1 MGKIVLLDDL
11 TINQIAAGEVIE
23 RPASVVKEMVEN
35 SIDAGATNITVEIKN
50 GGISYI
56 RITDNGSGIAAD
68 DMEIAFERHATSKIR
83 SAGDLDTVRTMGFRG
98 EALASIAAIAN
109 VEMVSKTATE
119 ENGHKIVVEG
129 GEILEKSEAA
139 SPVGTSITVKNL
151 FYNTPV
157 RYKFLKKDY
166 TESGYIE
173 DAITRI
179 ALVNKN
185 VAIKLINSGKTII
198 QTNGDGNSK
207 NVIYN
212 IFGKD
217 IAKAIIDVEYEYE
230 DVKIYGVIGKP
241 EIARS
246 NRNNQLFF
254 VNNRFIKDKNLTAA
268 ADQAYKGIIPIG
280 RFGFC
285 VLNID
290 MDPRK
295 LDVNVHPAK
304 LEVRFQEES
313 KIFKAVYHAIKSGLA
328 QTELIETVNR
338 AGYQEDKS
346 LFEVKEEQKE
356 EKNKSSGLF
365 KKFNRYDDE
374 NEEEIS
380 NNKLK
385 EIYEFRKGMKDLGIP
400 EVSATPQ
407 ISELIKKEQNDKE
420 YTQIIKVQSAGEL
433 YIESEK
439 TVENPGENQE
449 IVVENSEGNENDRKF
464 GQTKQIENVM
474 TSIEQDNSS
483 RTQIIDTNE
492 VREALKKEGK
502 HTSSEEDFLEM
513 YKKTFGTT
521 GITKNEEKVEE
532 KQEEVKEE
540 VEDENKLSNR
550 EIINEFLG
558 KNKEEKQEESEVENL
573 NMFEAEESYVPK
585 TKYKFVGIVFNTYII
600 IEYEG
605 EMYIIDQHAAH
616 ERINYESIKQNYYN
630 DENKD
635 SQFLLLPDIINLSH
649 KEMEK
654 AKSNIPLFEKAGFT
668 VEEFGDN
675 TLKLTGVPSMF
686 ETMDTKELF
695 LDILDEIDSVNTT
708 ARQEIEEKFI
718 ATIACKASIKANMK
732 ITKEEV
738 DKLMDRLLELPNP
751 FTCPHG
757 RPTAIKMSKT
767 EIEKKFSRR

>member
-1 MGKIVLLDDL
+1 
-11 TINQIAAGEVIE
+11 
-23 RPASVVKEMVEN
+23 MVEN
-35 SIDAGATNITVEIKN
+35 SIDAGATNITFEIKN

-268 ADQAYKGIIPIG
+268 ADQAYKGMIPIG

-356 EKNKSSGLF
+356 EKNKASGLF

-433 YIESEK
+433 YTESEK
-439 TVENPGENQE
+439 TVENPEENQE
-449 IVVENSEGNENDRKF
+449 IIVENSEENENDRKF

>member
-268 ADQAYKGIIPIG
+268 ADQAYKGMIPIG

-328 QTELIETVNR
+328 QTELIEIVNR

-356 EKNKSSGLF
+356 EKNKASGLF

-433 YIESEK
+433 YTESEK
-439 TVENPGENQE
+439 TVENPEENQE
-449 IVVENSEGNENDRKF
+449 IIVENSEENENDRKF

>member
-449 IVVENSEGNENDRKF
+449 IVVENSEENENDRKF

>member
-109 VEMVSKTATE
+109 VEMVSKTAAE
-119 ENGHKIVVEG
+119 ETGHKIVVEG

-268 ADQAYKGIIPIG
+268 ADQAYKGMIPIG

-433 YIESEK
+433 YTESEK
-439 TVENPGENQE
+439 TVENPEENQE
-449 IVVENSEGNENDRKF
+449 IIVENSEENENDRKF

>member
-109 VEMVSKTATE
+109 VEMVSKTAAE
-119 ENGHKIVVEG
+119 ETGHKIVVEG

-268 ADQAYKGIIPIG
+268 ADQAYKGMIPIG

-328 QTELIETVNR
+328 QTELIEIVNR

-356 EKNKSSGLF
+356 EKNKASGLF

-433 YIESEK
+433 YTESEK
-439 TVENPGENQE
+439 TVENPEENQE
-449 IVVENSEGNENDRKF
+449 IIVENSEENENDRKF

-558 KNKEEKQEESEVENL
+558 KNKEENAQWQQDIDDQVALLAKCQKLLFVPLGLDHGLPRGAAGKAIRQLGKIGSRREHLLFHLNVGELLAQMIKMLDVFHGGFPAGYNL
-573 NMFEAEESYVPK
+573 N
-585 TKYKFVGIVFNTYII
+585 
-600 IEYEG
+600 
-605 EMYIIDQHAAH
+605 
-616 ERINYESIKQNYYN
+616 
-630 DENKD
+630 
-635 SQFLLLPDIINLSH
+635 L
-649 KEMEK
+649 
-654 AKSNIPLFEKAGFT
+654 IPQDL
-668 VEEFGDN
+668 
-675 TLKLTGVPSMF
+675 
-686 ETMDTKELF
+686 
-695 LDILDEIDSVNTT
+695 
-708 ARQEIEEKFI
+708 
-718 ATIACKASIKANMK
+718 
-732 ITKEEV
+732 
-738 DKLMDRLLELPNP
+738 
-751 FTCPHG
+751 
-757 RPTAIKMSKT
+757 
-767 EIEKKFSRR
+767 

>member
-268 ADQAYKGIIPIG
+268 ADQAYKGMIPIG

-328 QTELIETVNR
+328 QTELIEIVNR

-356 EKNKSSGLF
+356 EKNKASGLF

-433 YIESEK
+433 YTESEK
-439 TVENPGENQE
+439 TVENPEENQE
-449 IVVENSEGNENDRKF
+449 IIVENSEENENDRKF

-585 TKYKFVGIVFNTYII
+585 TKYIFVGIVFNTYII